1 MFAPLYKPLSGF
13 SEWSDPHHEA
23 VQPARCSS
31 HELGAKIRLLF
42 ESSKFSLS
50 YIWNIPWI

>member
-31 HELGAKIRLLF
+31 HELGAKIR
-42 ESSKFSLS
+42 
-50 YIWNIPWI
+50 INIEF